1 MIGKG
6 QLSGEEP
13 TGRGRRNG
21 EGERV
26 NMTEIHHIYVC
37 KYTSIFTYI
46 YMYVNSIMT
55 SYICM

>member
-37 KYTSIFTYI
+37 KYTIIFNSKYTIIFTI
-46 YMYVNSIMT
+46 YK
-55 SYICM
+55 